1 MDTKEKSK
9 RGKAIIGIA
18 VAAIMVASLMAMV
31 PTVSALTASPVGK
44 TTPPYSINE
53 GKKAFINLSCPGTYK
68 VLIGEKLNFSE
79 SGITILGV
87 SPDEIEGKTY
97 GTTSDKYDTKAE
109 FTVEGKYEVEGKN
122 VFLSVD
128 KPRLDIEIQDTKGKS
143 IESTTVKTD
152 IMLDISTNLFPCDEV
167 KVKHRDPDGH
177 VETLFTGNVTCL
189 PPIITICA
197 DEKTISTDGWKVG
210 THEIWVLTRG
220 DGDYARGL
228 DISSDEDTIKMYK
241 EEIDIEAET
250 TAPPKE
256 KDVLFTVRAP
266 PYQEFNFETTH
277 PEDVTMTTKEKNP
290 TDEPTLAAPHDYGA
304 WNKTTGKF
312 TGKTNEDG
320 VYKFVASFTEDR
332 TYTFRVWYDAAKYT
346 DAETSKKEDI
356 DIDVGKIGVT
366 IDVPRTAMIGEDLT
380 ITVTAAAGDDVD
392 IVIDD
397 ILEFDDETLVD
408 GVAEVDW
415 DTDGKT
421 VGSYPIEVFVN
432 CDKLTAAMVGKDV
445 EDEIDDFDLD
455 ADETA
460 TIRLIEPGVTAEQPR
475 DNVADG
481 DDYVIKGTAT
491 GVDEV
496 DIIIIGPKGLRE
508 EELGVKEGLEITS
521 STVSNNEYEE
531 EIKIPDD
538 SDPGEYVALVLIP
551 GRDGKYAGSAA
562 TDGEIEDAF
571 TFYNY
576 KVPDDLKGKNQAQ
589 LIDIIG
595 DVSFDRTGSDDKYA
609 MLTFRV
615 ASPYIEI
622 EKPIATV
629 AAGEPLVIEMTTNRE
644 DDVAITVTSPDC
656 PELPGATARIK
667 DGKANVTINTT
678 GVPEGTWTIHAEDDD
693 GNIDET
699 TVTIGEAAPVTPTP
713 VVSPTPTPV
722 VSPTPPPVT
731 PTPSPTP
738 APATPTPK
746 PPGFEAVFAIA
757 GLLAIAYLVLRRRK

>member
-18 VAAIMVASLMAMV
+18 MAAIMVASLMAMV
-31 PTVSALTASPVGK
+31 PTSIGTIKTPPVI
-44 TTPPYSINE
+44 TTPPDTANE
-53 GKKAFINLSCPGTYK
+53 GTKAFINLSCPGTYK
-68 VLIGEKLNFSE
+68 VLRGETLNFSIA
-79 SGITILGV
+79 GRTIYGYSEDV
-87 SPDEIEGKTY
+87 YGKTR
-97 GTTSDKYDTKAE
+97 GSTSDDYDTAAE
-109 FTVEGKYEVEGKN
+109 FSEADTEYTWFVDVIDGDLVDDKGYNSTNDVI
-122 VFLSVD
+122 LSLEI
-128 KPRLDIEIQDTKGKS
+128 PRLDIEIQDTKGKS

-177 VETLFTGNVTCL
+177 VETLFTGDLTD
-189 PPIITICA
+189 A

-210 THEIWVLTRG
+210 THEIWVLTRD

-346 DAETSKKEDI
+346 DANTSKKEDI

-571 TFYNY
+571 TFYKY

-609 MLTFRV
+609 MMTFRV

-656 PELPGATARIK
+656 PELPGATARVK
-667 DGKANVTINTT
+667 DGKANVTIDTT

-699 TVTIGEAAPVTPTP
+699 TVTIGAAAPVTPTP

-722 VSPTPPPVT
+722 VSPTPPPEVT
-731 PTPSPTP
+731 PTPTPTP

-746 PPGFEAVFAIA
+746 PPG
-757 GLLAIAYLVLRRRK
+757 